1 MNKLTILNEIYVILN
16 ILIEK
21 NIDIN
26 FSEFKLMIHKIIDD
40 NSTFIEHCPMDI
52 QPEIQSLKSIIEK
65 YSDKKLLI
73 IEITKFINAFS
84 SIYDYEQCNTDI
96 PNIEKDKLYYKS
108 VINSYYIFDLF
119 RNKEESKFD
128 NLKNEFYQIGILI
141 GKYYKE
147 DNAIVK
153 DIISTKI
160 RELFDRYNFNY
171 DLPVCCYL

>member
-21 NIDIN
+21 NINVN
-26 FSEFKLMIHKIIDD
+26 FSEFKLMLHKIVDD
-40 NSTFIEHCPMDI
+40 NSTFIEHCPIDI
-52 QPEIQSLKSIIEK
+52 QHEIQSLKSIIDK

-84 SIYDYEQCNTDI
+84 SIYDFEQCNTDI

-119 RNKEESKFD
+119 TNNAESKFD
-128 NLKNEFYQIGILI
+128 NFKTEFYQIGVLI
-141 GKYYKE
+141 GKYYKD
-147 DNAIVK
+147 DNTIVK
-153 DIISTKI
+153 DIITTKI

-171 DLPVCCYL
+171 SLPVCCYL